1 MTGLAMMI
9 VYRAETEEGPWEP
22 LHRDQVPRW
31 LTEDDELVGML
42 RAGYMLR
49 NTDNDKRWIYLAAEQ
64 PIDAVK
70 H

>member
-31 LTEDDELVGML
+31 LKEDDELVGML